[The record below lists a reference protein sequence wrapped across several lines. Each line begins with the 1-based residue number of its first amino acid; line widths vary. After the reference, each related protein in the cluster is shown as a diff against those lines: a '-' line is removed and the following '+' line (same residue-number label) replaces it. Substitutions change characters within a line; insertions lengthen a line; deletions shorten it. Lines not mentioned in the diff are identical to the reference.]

1 MAGTPMLSWRICLKI
16 NDFSFLIGGEAGAGV
31 ARSGFLFAKACMRGG
46 LHVFGTNDYQS
57 LIRGGHNFYIVR
69 ASEQEVYSHSD
80 DINLL
85 VALNAESVMLHKDN
99 LVKGGGIIYDAD
111 DVKLTPEK
119 LGKADLRLFPI
130 PLRKIVV
137 EELKQPHNLIMRN
150 TVALGA
156 AIAVTEYG
164 FDLLEEILKDTF
176 KPEVA
181 EINVKAAHV
190 GYDYVKRQFEGGF
203 EFTLKKTE
211 ATGGHRIFL
220 SGNEAVGLGALRAGC
235 KFFASYPMTPTTG
248 LLHFMTQ
255 NERDFNM
262 IAMQPEGEIAAINMI
277 AGAAFAGARAMT
289 STSGG
294 GFCLMSEGLGMTGM
308 TETPVVVM
316 VGQRPGP
323 STGLP
328 TYTAQGDLH
337 FVIHASQGEFPRI
350 VIAPGNVDECFYE
363 TARAFNWAEK
373 YQLPVILLTDKHV
386 LESEVSV
393 EPFDVDRVKVERGL
407 LIEEQYKDEGEY
419 DRYEVTE
426 TGVSPRAIP
435 SAKNAIVHA
444 NSDEHNE
451 EGITSE
457 DPLVATTMTDK
468 RMRKLRA
475 IKREM
480 EERDVETV
488 KFYGP
493 KEAEAT
499 VVSWGSTK
507 GPIREAMRRLNAEG
521 NILNYLQVLYLQ
533 PFPKTKVEQALGKAK
548 RTVVVE
554 HNSTSQLAGLIRD
567 HTLRNVD
574 HKILKYDGR
583 SFNPIELANRIKEVL

>member
-1 MAGTPMLSWRICLKI
+1 
-16 NDFSFLIGGEAGAGV
+16 
-31 ARSGFLFAKACMRGG
+31 
-46 LHVFGTNDYQS
+46 
-57 LIRGGHNFYIVR
+57 
-69 ASEQEVYSHSD
+69 
-80 DINLL
+80 
-85 VALNAESVMLHKDN
+85 
-99 LVKGGGIIYDAD
+99 
-111 DVKLTPEK
+111 
-119 LGKADLRLFPI
+119 
-130 PLRKIVV
+130 
-137 EELKQPHNLIMRN
+137 
-150 TVALGA
+150 
-156 AIAVTEYG
+156 
-164 FDLLEEILKDTF
+164 
-176 KPEVA
+176 
-181 EINVKAAHV
+181 
-190 GYDYVKRQFEGGF
+190 
-203 EFTLKKTE
+203 
-211 ATGGHRIFL
+211 
-220 SGNEAVGLGALRAGC
+220 
-235 KFFASYPMTPTTG
+235 
-248 LLHFMTQ
+248 
-255 NERDFNM
+255 
-262 IAMQPEGEIAAINMI
+262 
-277 AGAAFAGARAMT
+277 
-289 STSGG
+289 
-294 GFCLMSEGLGMTGM
+294 MSEGLGMTGM

-435 SAKNAIVHA
+435 SAKNAIVHV

-468 RMRKLRA
+468 RMRKLHA
-475 IKREM
+475 IKQEM

-533 PFPKTKVEQALGKAK
+533 PFPKTKVEQALGKAQT
-548 RTVVVE
+548 TVVVE

-583 SFNPIELANRIKEVL
+583 PFNPIELANRIKEVL